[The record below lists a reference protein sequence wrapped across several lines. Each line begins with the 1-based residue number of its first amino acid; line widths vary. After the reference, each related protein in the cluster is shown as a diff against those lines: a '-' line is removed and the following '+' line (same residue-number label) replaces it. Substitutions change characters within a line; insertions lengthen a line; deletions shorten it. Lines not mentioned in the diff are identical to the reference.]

1 MKPLTTDR
9 TPHAGLPNEL
19 LQTIFDQVP
28 RSSLAQLVLVS
39 RQWHAVGSPLLYRH
53 IYIRTLVHWHRL
65 VACCTGSSKPPLWL
79 RSSVTSL
86 VLRPS
91 PRLIPRSS
99 TGLLRNARGLVT
111 DRDVE
116 DQGYVRIQQVDLDNT
131 GLERLLIQKNDGDDS
146 ENYTDMDTTIKEAE
160 WLTKVTDMEMAQ
172 VLTQCPQLVYLQVS
186 GCTQIGDATMY
197 ALAGR
202 VGSSSAGGGGGMRGL
217 WLDLTRHITPVAWM
231 TFIHAEQKK
240 KNNLQQQQH
249 HTLSSSSLLHHL
261 DLSYCG
267 FVTDTCLT
275 KALPVWTSSITH
287 LRLCSLYDI
296 TDETVLAIA
305 QHCPQLRLLHLSR
318 CFRITNHSLIQL
330 AASPMTSTL
339 VYLSLAFLNQ
349 VNEQGIKSLV
359 HSCEFLRV
367 LDISGTGINPM
378 FKQIII
384 HQWDQDREQKKW
396 GKVRYQEEPVLLL

>member
-1 MKPLTTDR
+1 MKPLITDR
-9 TPHAGLPNEL
+9 AHDAGLPNEL

-65 VACCTGSSKPPLWL
+65 VACCSGKPPLWL

-99 TGLLRNARGLVT
+99 MGLLRNARGLVT
-111 DRDVE
+111 DRDVQ
-116 DQGYVRIQQVDLDNT
+116 DQGYVRIQQVDLDKT
-131 GLERLLIQKNDGDDS
+131 GLERLLMQNNDS
-146 ENYTDMDTTIKEAE
+146 TENYTDMDTTIKEAE

-172 VLTQCPQLVYLQVS
+172 VITQCPQLVYLQVS

-197 ALAGR
+197 ALAG
-202 VGSSSAGGGGGMRGL
+202 SSGGMQGL

-231 TFIHAEQKK
+231 TFIHAEQTK
-240 KNNLQQQQH
+240 KNNH
-249 HTLSSSSLLHHL
+249 HHISSSSSSVLHHL

-267 FVTDTCLT
+267 FVNDACLT

-396 GKVRYQEEPVLLL
+396 AKVRYQEEPVLLL